1 MKHLHLHSAR
11 ARLIHHDQ
19 VAHVDWAK
27 SAREDELARANAFF
41 TPADL
46 WKMVKNFMVFTLW

>member
-46 WKMVKNFMVFTLW
+46 